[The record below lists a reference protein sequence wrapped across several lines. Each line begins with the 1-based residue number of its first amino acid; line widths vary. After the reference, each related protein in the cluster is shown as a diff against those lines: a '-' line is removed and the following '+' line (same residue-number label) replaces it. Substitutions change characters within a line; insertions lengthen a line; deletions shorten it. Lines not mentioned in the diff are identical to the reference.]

1 MKKFHKA
8 ILFLLISAGV
18 IFVPGPFSPEAETTP
33 AIFSKAFCGFSFEKP
48 QKLFVEEEVVVTA
61 YSPPLFPLGSPTFSG
76 KPVKRGI
83 VAVDPKV
90 IPLGSVVL
98 LPTMFPGKEFLAL
111 DTGSKVKGR
120 HIDIWLPT
128 EKAALK
134 LGRQKGVL
142 AKIKIP

>member
-1 MKKFHKA
+1 MGKYFA
-8 ILFLLISAGV
+8 RIFLFIAFLAGV

-33 AIFSKAFCGFSFEKP
+33 AVFAKAFQGFYFKPKFSFIEK
-48 QKLFVEEEVVVTA
+48 EVVVTA
-61 YSPPLFPLGSPTFSG
+61 YSPPLFPYGSPTFSG
-76 KPVKRGI
+76 KPVKRGV

-90 IPLGSVVL
+90 IPLGSDVF
-98 LPTMFPGKEFLAL
+98 LPTMFPGQKFLAL
-111 DTGSKVKGR
+111 DTGSKVKGD

-134 LGRQKGVL
+134 FGRQKGIL